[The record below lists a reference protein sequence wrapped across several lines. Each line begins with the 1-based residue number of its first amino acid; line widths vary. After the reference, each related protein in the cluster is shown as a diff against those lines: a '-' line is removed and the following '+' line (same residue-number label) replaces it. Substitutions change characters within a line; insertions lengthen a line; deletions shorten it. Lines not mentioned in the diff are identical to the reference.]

1 MRRLENVLKDPPKVD
16 PRNFISI
23 DAHRTISKIQGPNV
37 VQSKNMID
45 VAMCYQHGVKPIDL
59 SPESLLPKI
68 NRSIDKNFLMVMLD
82 QDGDA
87 EAFVTRIVGQ
97 TGLAVASYRRNAGGG
112 ACTEEGE
119 LHVRRF

>member
-1 MRRLENVLKDPPKVD
+1 
-16 PRNFISI
+16 
-23 DAHRTISKIQGPNV
+23 
-37 VQSKNMID
+37 
-45 VAMCYQHGVKPIDL
+45 MCYQHGVKPIDL
-59 SPESLLPKI
+59 SSEGLLPKI
-68 NRSIDKNFLMVMLD
+68 NRSIDKNFLMVVLD

-87 EAFVTRIVGQ
+87 EAFITRIVGQ